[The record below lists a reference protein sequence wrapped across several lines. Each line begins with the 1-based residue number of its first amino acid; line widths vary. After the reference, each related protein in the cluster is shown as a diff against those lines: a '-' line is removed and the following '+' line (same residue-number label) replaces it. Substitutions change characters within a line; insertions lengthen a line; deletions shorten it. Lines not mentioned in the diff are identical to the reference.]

1 MKLYVKQKVF
11 SWRDKFSI
19 ADELGNA
26 QFYAESEGIS
36 FGKRLHLTDMS
47 GNELAYIYE
56 KFMSFFPRYYISQY
70 GQTVAEVVKE
80 FSFFK
85 PKYRI
90 DGLGW
95 RAEGDVFD
103 HNYVLVDENDFTV
116 AAVSKA
122 WLSWGD
128 AYEIDISEVADPV
141 IVLAVVLVIDAVLE
155 RQNN

>member
-1 MKLYVKQKVF
+1 MKLYIKQKVF

-19 ADELGNA
+19 VDELGND
-26 QFYAESEGIS
+26 QYHAESEGFS

-103 HNYVLVDENDFTV
+103 HNYVLVDEKGFTV
-116 AAVSKA
+116 ATVSKA

-128 AYEIDISEVADPV
+128 AYEIDIAEVADPV
-141 IVLAVVLVIDAVLE
+141 ITLAVVLIIDALLE
-155 RQNN
+155 SQNN

>member
-1 MKLYVKQKVF
+1 MKLYIKQKVF

-19 ADELGNA
+19 TDEFGRD
-26 QFYAESEGIS
+26 QYYAESEGFS
-36 FGKRLHLTDMS
+36 FGKRLHLTDIN

-56 KFMSFFPRYYISQY
+56 KFMSFAPRYYISQY

-95 RAEGDVFD
+95 RVEGDVFD
-103 HNYVLVDENDFTV
+103 HNYVLVDANGFTV
-116 AAVSKA
+116 ATVSKA

-128 AYEIDISEVADPV
+128 AYEIDMAEVADPV
-141 IVLAVVLVIDAVLE
+141 ITLAAVLVVDAVLE
-155 RQNN
+155 DLND